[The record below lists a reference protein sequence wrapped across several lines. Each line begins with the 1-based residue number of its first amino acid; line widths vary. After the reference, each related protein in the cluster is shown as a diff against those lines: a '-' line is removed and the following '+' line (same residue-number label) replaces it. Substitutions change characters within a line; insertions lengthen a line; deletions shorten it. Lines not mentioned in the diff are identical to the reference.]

1 MGVYRI
7 RWSYAIG
14 TSLTAPV
21 IVGLVIVIV
30 LRPLLLGLAV
40 AVLLGA
46 VNAAIT
52 VRRMRRRWMSVD
64 EEGIQVQRDKYGLKV
79 PWDAIVSVRRR
90 RLQGFLQVDEFVL
103 SHSEVVPRDSHGK
116 QTPPP
121 KNLDQN
127 PESTERI
134 QVSVYDK
141 NWRHGVIGETLRSRG
156 VRLGAAAIAPDHET
170 H

>member
-21 IVGLVIVIV
+21 IVGLVIVLV
-30 LRPLLLGLAV
+30 LRPFVLGFTV
-40 AVLLGA
+40 AVILGA
-46 VNAAIT
+46 VNAGIT

-64 EEGIQVQRDKYGLKV
+64 EVGIQVQRDKYGLKV
-79 PWDAIVSVRRR
+79 PWDAIQSVRRR

-103 SHSEVVPRDSHGK
+103 SHSEIVPRDSHGHDVA
-116 QTPPP
+116 PP
-121 KNLDQN
+121 KNLGEN

-156 VRLGAAAIAPDHET
+156 VPLGAAAAAPHHES